1 MINCESTN
9 DIIKISAY
17 YTCCLFPRAPLSI
30 GSNGSTYGIVKWE
43 VDKVFTSPPDAI
55 FVEGDS
61 VVIKG
66 DYGAKI
72 DLGVP
77 YVILAKQVPSERY
90 GMEYELLYINR
101 SFNLSKNNNVKSFL
115 KTFLTDKQV
124 DELYKVYPNPIDVIK
139 DHDIAGLKKVKGI
152 GNYIANCI
160 IDRYEQN
167 KDMSKI
173 FIELDKYGL
182 TPNFI
187 QKLTTTYRNPDKII
201 DVVKN
206 HPYEL
211 CYKMEGVGFKTADAI
226 ALRGGLSPK
235 SYERIKAYVFYYLG
249 VEAYEN
255 GNSYITAAEL
265 ITEIYSFFGGKEEI
279 EEYCCDVKTG
289 YAGTN
294 VGLAIKSL
302 QDEGILVI
310 EDDENKARR
319 RVYLR
324 KIYELEEE
332 IAYHLKRLVKAP
344 NHFKYND
351 WETQI
356 EKLQQRQGFSFDEDQ
371 LAGIKKGL
379 DNQVCLITG
388 SAGTGKSSLVS
399 GILASLHRY
408 SFAQTALAG
417 KAAARLQEVTGEEG
431 KTIHRLLGYEMG
443 GFTFNENNQL
453 PYDIIILDE
462 ISLVGGEI
470 FLDLLKA
477 IRSGTK
483 LIILGD
489 DGQLPAIGLLNI
501 VYDLKESPIIPS
513 VNLTKI
519 HRQASKSGIIGSSFE
534 IRNQRPIFAKN
545 QEGIEIKGELQDMYF
560 DLSPYKDTTR
570 ERALR
575 WFNKAYDSK
584 LCGRDIMKIQMIAPI
599 KERGDACIFNLNQDI
614 QYIVNPLSH
623 SEHNYHLEMGYKDK
637 KYSIYKNDKVI
648 CIKNCYDLLDIDD
661 KPTQIFN
668 GWTGL
673 VSYIGD
679 SFVEVDFPLA
689 SNTVLI
695 PIKKAKEILN
705 LGYAISVHKSQGS
718 DYPIVIGVIDY
729 STPPKMLTN
738 SLVYTLLTRA
748 KKKCILIAQSPAL
761 DIATSTNFVPDKR
774 TFLVELL
781 NDGGKK

>member
-1 MINCESTN
+1 MTDKEFEN

-17 YTCCLFPRAPLSI
+17 YSCCLFPKAPLTV

-43 VDKVFTSPPDAI
+43 VENI
-55 FVEGDS
+55 MEGEPS
-61 VVIKG
+61 LTQGIYLVVKG
-66 DYGAKI
+66 DYGMKLEA
-72 DLGVP
+72 GVP
-77 YVILAKQVPSERY
+77 YIILAKEVESERY
-90 GMEYELLYINR
+90 GKEYELLYINR
-101 SFNLSKNNNVKSFL
+101 SINLAKNNNVKAFL
-115 KTFLTDKQV
+115 KTFLTDNQIN
-124 DELYKVYPNPIDVIK
+124 ELYKVYPTPIDVIK
-139 DHDIAGLKKVKGI
+139 NHDVEGLKKVKGI

-167 KDMSKI
+167 KDMSRI
-173 FIELDKYGL
+173 FIELDSYGL

-226 ALRGGLSPK
+226 ALKGGLNPK
-235 SYERIKAYVFYYLG
+235 SPERIKAYVFYYMG
-249 VEAYEN
+249 QEAYEN

-279 EEYCCDVKTG
+279 EEYCCSVENN
-289 YAGTN
+289 YVGTN
-294 VGLAIKSL
+294 IGLAMKTL
-302 QDEGILVI
+302 QQEGILVI
-310 EDDENKARR
+310 EDGENKARR
-319 RVYLR
+319 RVYLK

-332 IAYHLKRLVKAP
+332 IAYHLKRLINAP
-344 NHFKYND
+344 NNFRYND
-351 WETQI
+351 WKEQI
-356 EKLQQRQGFSFDEDQ
+356 KKLQQKQGFEFDEDQ

-399 GILASLHRY
+399 GILASLHNY
-408 SFAQTALAG
+408 TFAQTALAG

-443 GFTFNENNQL
+443 NFTFNEENQL

-501 VYDLKESPIIPS
+501 VYDLKESPIIPN

-519 HRQASKSGIIGSSFE
+519 HRQASKSGIIGCSFE
-534 IRNQRPIFAKN
+534 IRNQRPIFSRT

-560 DLSPYKDTTR
+560 DLSPYKEDTR
-570 ERALR
+570 ERAIR
-575 WFNKAYDSK
+575 WFNKAYESK
-584 LCGRDIMKIQMIAPI
+584 LCGKDIMKIQMIAPI
-599 KERGDACIFNLNQDI
+599 KERGDACIFNLNKDV

-623 SEHNYHLEMGYKDK
+623 DEREYHLEMGFKDK

-673 VSYIGD
+673 VSYIGED
-679 SFVEVDFPLA
+679 FIEVDFPLA
-689 SNTVLI
+689 SNVVVI

-761 DIATSTNFVPDKR
+761 DMATSTNFVPDKR

-781 NDGGKK
+781 NDGGNK